1 MKYAAA
7 YIRRSSVSGDS
18 PGDASREAQL
28 AAVRGLCG
36 EDVTV
41 YADWGIS
48 GQKDNRPD
56 YVRLK
61 GDILAGNVASVCA
74 YSLSRLGRSARELLT
89 FVDLCTSK
97 GVTIRTSVES
107 LDTSSAMGRAMLTV
121 MAAFAQLEAD
131 VARER
136 QVSAREARQRR
147 GDDMSAPYGWKLERQ
162 PDGSLKRVPDPDE
175 RLDKIREAYEQAGSV
190 LGACNLL
197 QDWGIV
203 APRGGTEWAT
213 SMVTRTIEREWPE
226 ILPQR
231 TAVGRRSPTR
241 KPAMFAHLL
250 RCPFTVTDKDQNEI
264 PCGRMLTPNL
274 KRGQYYCAQGRFHRR
289 THPRYAVRE
298 DDLKDWMIA
307 EADRL
312 EVPFEEVALEG
323 TEAREAALGD
333 QLARAKHLFVVG
345 DLTTEQYDAEKSR
358 ITKALDDIRGEASVA
373 AIPEAV
379 DWDNWPA
386 ERVNRALRGIW
397 REVRLDANLL
407 AIEAEWRVPEWR
419 A

>member
-48 GQKDNRPD
+48 GQKDNRPA

-61 GDILAGNVASVCA
+61 GDILAGNVSSVCA

-97 GVTIRTSVES
+97 GATIRTSVES

-162 PDGSLKRVPDPDE
+162 PDGSLKRVVDPDE
-175 RLDKIREAYEQAGSV
+175 PLDKIREAYEEAGSV
-190 LGACNLL
+190 LGACKLL
-197 QDWGIV
+197 TEWGIA

-213 SMVTRTIEREWPE
+213 SMVTRTIDREWPE
-226 ILPQR
+226 LMPQR
-231 TAVGRRSPTR
+231 TTVGRRSPNG
-241 KPAMFAHLL
+241 KPALFAHLL
-250 RCPFTVTDKDQNEI
+250 RCPAED
-264 PCGRMLTPNL
+264 CGRMLTPNL
-274 KRGQYYCAQGRFHRR
+274 ARGQYYCAQGARHRD
-289 THPRYAVRE
+289 THPRYTVRE
-298 DDLKDWMIA
+298 AALMDWMED

-312 EVPFEEVALEG
+312 VVPGNLVALEG
-323 TEAREAALGD
+323 TEAREAALVE
-333 QLARAKHLFVVG
+333 QLARARHLFVTG
-345 DLTTEQYDAEKSR
+345 EYTEPIEYEAEKVR
-358 ITKALDDIRGEASVA
+358 INVALEALRGESTMAAVA
-373 AIPEAV
+373 EAI
-379 DWDNWPA
+379 DWTWPA
-386 ERVNRALRGIW
+386 ETVNRVLRSMW
-397 REVRLDANLL
+397 REVRLGADLL
-407 AIEAEWRVPEWR
+407 PIEAIWRVPEWR